1 MKDDNPKVY
10 SVAGNMFIRIG
21 SFLIGA
27 VIIVGLALYGFKAGF
42 YQKEQSSVPITA
54 SSSRALKLEIPKTA
68 TRAPEFELSDSAGK
82 RQALKELAGK
92 VVFLNFWATWCP
104 PCIEEMPA
112 MEKLHRELGDEGL
125 VVLAVNFQESPERV
139 KQFLSEHNLTFTA
152 LLDRDGKV
160 AEQFQ
165 AWALPVSVIV
175 NKRGEI
181 AAKAVGIKD
190 WYSEEARQLFQ
201 KLLSDERDSG

>member
-1 MKDDNPKVY
+1 
-10 SVAGNMFIRIG
+10 MFIRIG
-21 SFLIGA
+21 SFLMAAI
-27 VIIVGLALYGFKAGF
+27 IIVGLAVYGFKAGF
-42 YQKEQSSVPITA
+42 SQKEQSSVPINA
-54 SSSRALKLEIPKTA
+54 GSSQTLKLEIPKTV
-68 TRAPEFELSDSAGK
+68 TRAPEFELSDAAGK
-82 RQALKELAGK
+82 RQGLKGLAGK

-112 MEKLHRELGDEGL
+112 MEKLHRELQDEGL

-181 AAKAVGIKD
+181 AAKGVGIKD

-201 KLLSDERDSG
+201 RLLSDERDSG